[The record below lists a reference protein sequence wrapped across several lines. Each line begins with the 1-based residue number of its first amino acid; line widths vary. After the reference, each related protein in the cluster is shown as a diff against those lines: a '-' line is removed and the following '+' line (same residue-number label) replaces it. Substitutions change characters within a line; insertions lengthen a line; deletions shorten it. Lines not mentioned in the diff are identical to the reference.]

1 MNLGTC
7 RRHRTNPGISSL
19 WTYVSLK
26 VTHYISHFLLCILVS
41 LVKSILQYLY
51 NIIVWELS
59 KDFNPVGQL
68 ANKNGISDQMFEGNS

>member
-1 MNLGTC
+1 MNSGTC
-7 RRHRTNPGISSL
+7 TSHRTNPGISSL